1 MKNKYLYISI
11 FLALLILVTTIP
23 FLYES
28 ASMFYKTGMDKL
40 LLRTGKIIGLIAALL
55 IIFQPFFVANIKF
68 FNRIFNVKSLYKY
81 HRYSGAIILA
91 LSIVHPVLILWSND
105 FVFFSFEMKYWPEFT
120 GIILTTF
127 LIPFIIISTFQKQI
141 NLDYK
146 IWRRIHRIL
155 APLLITLMFLHI
167 FNVSTSFEE
176 GVPFYGLVFVGCIT
190 VFLVV
195 RKFMRNIKHL

>member
-11 FLALLILVTTIP
+11 FLALLILVTTVP

-28 ASMFYKTGMDKL
+28 PSMFYKTGMDKL
-40 LLRTGKIIGLIAALL
+40 LLRTGKIIGQIAALL

-68 FNRIFNVKSLYKY
+68 FSRIFSVKKLYKY
-81 HRYSGAIILA
+81 HRCSGVIILA

-176 GVPFYGLVFVGCIT
+176 GVPFYGLVFAGCIT
-190 VFLVV
+190 MILVI
-195 RKFMRNIKHL
+195 RKNMRNIKHL